1 MPRLCRL
8 TAVLLVATLTATL
21 AAATARAQDVLKL
34 AIGQRGNWE
43 NSVSEL
49 GQDAGFFRRHGLTLE
64 LLYTEGGGQTQQAVI
79 SGSVDIGIGVGTYG
93 VLGAFGKGA
102 PLRVIGN
109 SMVGARDLY
118 WYVPAA
124 SPVRSIKDADG
135 KSIAFST
142 NGSSTDLVVHGFQ
155 RVFKINLRPVAS
167 GSPASTFTQTMSD
180 QIDIGWSSPPFG
192 VEAAT
197 QGRIRIVGRGSDV
210 PDFADESVRVMI
222 VNAGSLARKAD
233 AIGRYMDAY
242 RETVAWLYSD
252 PTALDAYGRW
262 AGVTPELARQVR
274 DEFYP
279 RTNLDPDRVR
289 GLDALSK
296 EAVALKFLSA
306 PLRPEQFATL
316 VQNKQSEK

>member
-1 MPRLCRL
+1 MPRLHHL
-8 TAVLLVATLTATL
+8 ATVLLAATLTT
-21 AAATARAQDVLKL
+21 ATARAEDVLKL

-49 GQDAGFFRRHGLTLE
+49 GQQAGFFHKHGLTLE

-102 PLRVIGN
+102 PVRVIGN

-124 SPVRSIKDADG
+124 SPVQSIKDADG

-142 NGSSTDLVVHGFQ
+142 VGSSTDLVVRGFQ
-155 RVFKINLRPVAS
+155 RVFKINLKPVAS
-167 GSPASTFTQTMSD
+167 GSPAATFTQTMSN

-222 VNAGSLARKAD
+222 ANAGALAHKGD
-233 AIGRYMDAY
+233 AINRYMDAY
-242 RETVAWLYSD
+242 RETLAWLYSN
-252 PTALDAYGRW
+252 PAALDAYGKW
-262 AGVTPELARQVR
+262 AGVSPELAKQVR

-279 RTNLDPDRVR
+279 QTNLDPDRIR
-289 GLDALSK
+289 GLEALSK
-296 EAVALKFLSA
+296 EAVELKFLAA
-306 PLRPEQFATL
+306 PLRPDQLTTL
-316 VQNKQSEK
+316 VQDPQAEK

>member
-1 MPRLCRL
+1 MPRLRHL
-8 TAVLLVATLTATL
+8 ATVLLAATLTT
-21 AAATARAQDVLKL
+21 ATARAEDVLKL

-49 GQDAGFFRRHGLTLE
+49 GQQAGFFHKHGLTLE

-102 PLRVIGN
+102 PVRVIGN

-124 SPVRSIKDADG
+124 SPVQSIKDADG

-142 NGSSTDLVVHGFQ
+142 VGSSTDLVVRGFQ
-155 RVFKINLRPVAS
+155 RVFKINLKPVAS
-167 GSPASTFTQTMSD
+167 GSPAATFTQTMSN

-222 VNAGSLARKAD
+222 ANAGALAHKGD
-233 AIGRYMDAY
+233 AINRYMDAY
-242 RETVAWLYSD
+242 RETLAWLYSN
-252 PTALDAYGRW
+252 PAALDAYGKW
-262 AGVTPELARQVR
+262 AGVSPELAKQVR

-279 RTNLDPDRVR
+279 QTNLDPDRIR
-289 GLDALSK
+289 GLEALSK
-296 EAVALKFLSA
+296 EAVELKFLAA
-306 PLRPEQFATL
+306 PLRPDQLTTL
-316 VQNKQSEK
+316 VQDPQAEK

>member
-1 MPRLCRL
+1 MRRIH
-8 TAVLLVATLTATL
+8 L
-21 AAATARAQDVLKL
+21 AALLLGLFASDKALGDDVLKL

-49 GQDAGFFRRHGLTLE
+49 GQDAGFFRKHGLTLE

-102 PLRVIGN
+102 PVRVIGN

-124 SPVRSIKDADG
+124 SPVTAIKDADG
-135 KSIAFST
+135 RSIAFST
-142 NGSSTDLVVHGFQ
+142 TGSSTDLVVRGFQ
-155 RVFKINLRPVAS
+155 RVFKIQLKPVAA
-167 GSPASTFTQTMSD
+167 GSPASTFTQTMSG
-180 QIDIGWSSPPFG
+180 QIDIGWASPPFG

-197 QGRIRIVGRGSDV
+197 AGRTRIVGRGSDV
-210 PDFADESVRVMI
+210 PEFADQSVRVMI
-222 VNAGSLARKAD
+222 ANAGSLARKAD
-233 AIGRYMDAY
+233 AIERYMAAY

-252 PTALDAYGRW
+252 PAALDAYAKW
-262 AGVTPELARQVR
+262 AGVTTALAEHVR

-279 RTNLDPDRVR
+279 RTNLEPDRIR
-289 GLDALSK
+289 GLDTLSQD
-296 EAVALKFLSA
+296 AVGLKFLSA
-306 PLRPEQFATL
+306 PLRPEQIVTL
-316 VQNKQSEK
+316 VQNTKAER

>member
-1 MPRLCRL
+1 MRRLCL
-8 TAVLLVATLTATL
+8 IALLSAIAGAIVPGPVLAD
-21 AAATARAQDVLKL
+21 DVLKL

-49 GQDAGFFRRHGLTLE
+49 GQDAGFFRRHGVTLE

-93 VLGAFGKGA
+93 VIGAFGKGA
-102 PLRVIGN
+102 PVRVIGN

-124 SPVRSIKDADG
+124 SPVMSIKEAEGRSIAY
-135 KSIAFST
+135 ST
-142 NGSSTDLVVHGFQ
+142 TGSSTDLVVRGFQ
-155 RVFKINLRPVAS
+155 RVFNVKLKPVAA
-167 GSPASTFTQTMSD
+167 GSPASAFTQTMSG
-180 QIDIGWSSPPFG
+180 QIDIGWASPPFG

-197 QGRIRIVGRGSDV
+197 SGRTRIIGRGSDV
-210 PDFADESVRVMI
+210 PDFADQSVRVMI
-222 VNAGSLARKAD
+222 ANAGSLSRKSD

-252 PTALDAYGRW
+252 LAALDAYAKW
-262 AGVTPELARQVR
+262 AGVTPALAKQVR

-279 RTNLDPDRVR
+279 RANLEPDRIH
-289 GLDALSK
+289 GLDSLSQ
-296 EAVALKFLSA
+296 EAVGLKFLAA
-306 PLRPEQFATL
+306 PLRPEQIVTL
-316 VQNKQSEK
+316 VQNKQAEKAP